1 VLSFLNNEPS
11 FVWYASNVACT
22 HASRGVKAQ
31 RLIIGS
37 MHHHRDH
44 PASSAQETNNVTMQV
59 GFVSLTEI
67 DESGAV
73 IHSEVRGRL

>member
-1 VLSFLNNEPS
+1 
-11 FVWYASNVACT
+11 
-22 HASRGVKAQ
+22 
-31 RLIIGS
+31 
-37 MHHHRDH
+37 MHRHRDH

-73 IHSEVRGRL
+73 IHSEVHGRL